1 MQLLWSYLG
10 SREAVLDLHVEVKRC
25 GLLELHVEMERLHV
39 EVKRLH
45 VEVKWCGQL
54 DLT

>member
-1 MQLLWSYLG
+1 M
-10 SREAVLDLHVEVKRC
+10 DLHVEVKSC
-25 GLLELHVEMERLHV
+25 GLLKLHVEMERLHV

-54 DLT
+54 DFT